1 VSLRATALVDR
12 LQVTVTDTGTWK
24 TPRKVADSTRGRG
37 IILMRGLME
46 DLTIHS
52 DDAGTPVQM

>member
-1 VSLRATALVDR
+1 
-12 LQVTVTDTGTWK
+12 VTVTDTCTWK
-24 TPRKVADSTRGRG
+24 TPREVADSTRGRG

-52 DDAGTPVQM
+52 DDAGTTVQMYARIT